1 MAKREAFQN
10 FHQKRMEIFRELV
23 RYIWQDNLTLESLDK
38 IAAEIKEKYSFREE
52 DIPFIKDHI
61 RVAMGLAPNQQAVFG
76 DELAELQLQERVA
89 GPVLARIEGACK
101 ECGEKFEDNIC
112 YDSCKYEARMYVRS
126 TGPIIIDEKCLS
138 CGRCL

>member
-101 ECGEKFEDNIC
+101 ECGERFEGSEC
-112 YDSCKYEARMYVRS
+112 YEACKYEARMYVRS

>member
-1 MAKREAFQN
+1 MANREAFKDFQ
-10 FHQKRMEIFRELV
+10 QKRMEIFRELV
-23 RYIWQDNLTLESLDK
+23 KYIWRNELTNENLNKIADK
-38 IAAEIKEKYSFREE
+38 IIEKYSFQEE
-52 DIPFIKDHI
+52 DIPFVKDHI

-101 ECGEKFEDNIC
+101 ECGERFEGSEC
-112 YDSCKYEARMYVRS
+112 YEACKYEARMYVRS

>member
-1 MAKREAFQN
+1 MAEREAFHD
-10 FHQKRMEIFRELV
+10 FHKKRMEIFRELV
-23 RYIWQDNLTLESLDK
+23 RYIWQDNLTIESLDK
-38 IAAEIKEKYSFREE
+38 LAAEIKEKYSFREE

-101 ECGEKFEDNIC
+101 ECGERFEGSEC
-112 YDSCKYEARMYVRS
+112 YEACKYEARMYVRS